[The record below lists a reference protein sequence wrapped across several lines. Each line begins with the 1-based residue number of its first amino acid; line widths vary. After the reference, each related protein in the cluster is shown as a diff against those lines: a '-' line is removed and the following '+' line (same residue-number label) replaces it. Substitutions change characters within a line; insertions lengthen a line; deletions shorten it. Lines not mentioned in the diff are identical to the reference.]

1 MSNKGVCIITG
12 ASRGI
17 GAATAKLAGKHGYK
31 VAVNYA
37 RSRAAAEAVVR
48 DIEARGGT
56 AVAIQADVGVPE
68 DIVRLFETTAA
79 QLGAPTALVNNAAEP
94 GERQAIE
101 QINPSMIR
109 RVLAVNLEGPI
120 LCTAQAVKYMSTAGG
135 GGGGAIVNISSQAIR
150 TGGYRLTSYVGSKAG
165 VEAVTGALAR
175 ELGPV
180 GIRINAVCPG
190 IIATEAAPLVDAA
203 GNSRAKDIPLGRL
216 GAVDEIAEA
225 ILWLLSP
232 AASYVTGAVIPV
244 TGGR

>member
-1 MSNKGVCIITG
+1 MSDKGVCIVTG

-17 GAATAKLAGKHGYK
+17 GAATAKLAGARGYK

-37 RSRAAAEAVVR
+37 RNRAAAEAVVR

-56 AVAIQADVGVPE
+56 AMAIQADVGVPE

-79 QLGAPTALVNNAAEP
+79 QLGVPTALVNNAAEP
-94 GERQAIE
+94 GQRQPIE
-101 QINPSMIR
+101 QIEPAMIR

-120 LCTAQAVKYMSTAGG
+120 LCTAQAVKYMSA
-135 GGGGAIVNISSQAIR
+135 GGGGAIVNVSSQAVR
-150 TGGYRLTSYVGSKAG
+150 TGGYRLTAYVSSKAG

-203 GNSRAKDIPLGRL
+203 GSSRARDIPLGRL

-225 ILWLLSP
+225 VLWLLSP
-232 AASYVTGAVIPV
+232 AASYVTGAVVPI